1 MWVYDKLLGT
11 SPPKENEE
19 FWSRLTTVLWKGE
32 FMGILSEFLNPKGIL
47 QGDISQSVYPAVY
60 TNAAAVLQAL
70 SGVWGDTMTHG
81 QALDYVGRRTIGLYG
96 GIQKIRERTLN
107 PYNKQVL
114 RFRKLATD
122 FERADAEKGGLGG
135 KQDREYVATVRSKWY
150 KDLRDAWNLGT
161 KEEFQRMYWLTYM
174 GVANDSWR
182 KGRGSS
188 GNFVNTMEDALK
200 EADSTLKRQIKYF
213 NPNRY
218 SITKGEEQAKRNAI
232 NFTSWLGKEKAE
244 ELKKLENQY
253 WYKMN
258 WWESKGFKESM
269 KKFNLDAMY
278 KELDW
283 KVK

>member
-1 MWVYDKLLGT
+1 
-11 SPPKENEE
+11 
-19 FWSRLTTVLWKGE
+19 
-32 FMGILSEFLNPKGIL
+32 
-47 QGDISQSVYPAVY
+47 
-60 TNAAAVLQAL
+60 
-70 SGVWGDTMTHG
+70 
-81 QALDYVGRRTIGLYG
+81 
-96 GIQKIRERTLN
+96 
-107 PYNKQVL
+107 
-114 RFRKLATD
+114 
-122 FERADAEKGGLGG
+122 
-135 KQDREYVATVRSKWY
+135 
-150 KDLRDAWNLGT
+150 
-161 KEEFQRMYWLTYM
+161 MYWLRFM

-218 SITKGEEQAKRNAI
+218 SITKGEEKAKRKAI

-278 KELDW
+278 KELNW
-283 KVK
+283 KIK